1 MSTLAHYR
9 DGVEDLLAGY
19 TSTRLADV
27 WQAQEFS
34 DWLVQL
40 LHGPADPDDGFQQQR
55 RLARLNTSDDKTR
68 LGSRSQSWPPQVQV
82 VARG

>member
-1 MSTLAHYR
+1 MNLAVADAAALAEAIVAHYR
-9 DGVEDLLAGY
+9 HGIQELLAGY

-40 LHGPADPDDGFQQQR
+40 LHGPADPDDGS
-55 RLARLNTSDDKTR
+55 NSSS
-68 LGSRSQSWPPQVQV
+68 GWP
-82 VARG
+82 G